1 MGIMKNGPHGPVYG
15 KVGNLVTYRLLNKDV
30 TRMVGENNKAPSAKQ
45 LANRQQMAVVIQF
58 LKPIVDFIN
67 VGFMVEATNADMYA
81 HNMAV
86 SYNKQHALAGV
97 YPDVSIDYSKV
108 LVAQG
113 SLSVAVDPVV
123 SVVPDGLRFGWAT
136 GSWMDFTERRH
147 MAMMMAYFPELGRA
161 AYSMNGA
168 TRYEGTDVLFLSDDL
183 KSAYMETYLSF
194 VAVGSNEVAN
204 SVYLGD
210 LNKG

>member
-30 TRMVGENNKAPSAKQ
+30 TRMVGENNKAPSVKQ
-45 LANRQQMAVVIQF
+45 LACRQQMAVVIKF
-58 LKPIVDFIN
+58 LKPILDFIN
-67 VGFMVEATNADMYA
+67 VGFMVEAATANMYA

-86 SYNKQHALAGV
+86 SYNKRHALAGA
-97 YPDVSIDYSKV
+97 YPDVSIDYTKV

-113 SLSVAVDPVV
+113 SLPMAIDAAV
-123 SVVPDGLRFGWAT
+123 SVVPDGLRFSWAT
-136 GSWMDFTERRH
+136 GPWMDFPERRH
-147 MAMMMAYFPELGRA
+147 IAMMMVYFPELGRA
-161 AYSMNGA
+161 VYSMNGA
-168 TRYEGTDVLFLSDDL
+168 ARYESTDVLCLPDGL

-194 VAVGSNEVAN
+194 VAVGSNEVAD
-204 SVYLGD
+204 SVYLGG